1 MPAAGQNEW
10 MCCQC
15 KNVSCQHEKVL
26 LLFRANPS
34 KFYVSFTEIQ
44 ARHMIIYQKIGEIE
58 EVVLETNVFDQD
70 TKCFEEGLQKT

>member
-10 MCCQC
+10 MRCQC

-34 KFYVSFTEIQ
+34 KFYVSFTKIQ
-44 ARHMIIYQKIGEIE
+44 ARHDNLPENQSNE
-58 EVVLETNVFDQD
+58 EAVLETNVFDQD